1 MLARVLIPAESS
13 GLGPCRYLG
22 YGGSPGRA
30 LAVAKVVLQR
40 LPKASLLEVHCP
52 AREAPALQRLASEEP
67 RLRLPSDA
75 QGKGRTFLHTLVT
88 SAEEECQLPLR
99 GVLLDLRGL
108 VCVCFLVPF
117 LGILFISV
125 RSFRRHTRTMESAP
139 AMETQPAAAEQPAEA
154 ALPAAETANEAPA
167 PIAAPPGVPM
177 KAPPPSLLAKEEPKE
192 TTPAPEIGQLIT
204 LSEDLQVVRF
214 TNGIIHLKQKGKDP
228 EVITPS
234 MFEALVQSI
243 RAQANAPAPSAMSGF
258 TGLASTYRGSAPD
271 TDLDPIEWGDMDP
284 NFRQA
289 LQNSPELLKA
299 YNTVWDNAE
308 ETLLAQVLYLPDK
321 HLSYACYLLV
331 VPRFFEE
338 ARDFE
343 DYDPR
348 FDELVQDS
356 IRRRR
361 EDDRQQALRMYY
373 IRLYGGDDADIL
385 AKLPRNYVD
394 PKYVEE
400 KEVGL
405 KEVAKYDQLLL
416 FAKKYDGKFS
426 IPVRVNAY
434 GSLGRFSGSRTVLP
448 SWSVSWLRKA
458 KQQELA
464 KLFQQHGEQEDDLLW
479 ARFAQALEVQKQ
491 VCGLQANSD
500 IAGLF
505 RRVAELLKDPAGPA
519 PDGALNALRAA
530 LRKEQA
536 VVQDG
541 LRVVLDHLEV
551 GARCILLSDRR
562 DFCIGIRRF
571 LRENEDVDEDLVA
584 DWRPHK
590 VASLFPLSQNAE
602 QPWCVAEVTHS
613 AVDPMSAA
621 ANLAA
626 KEVFVIEKRLRSSQP
641 RDPVEGAA
649 YD

>member
-30 LAVAKVVLQR
+30 LDVAKVVLQR

-67 RLRLPSDA
+67 RLRLPSVDA
-75 QGKGRTFLHTLVT
+75 QGKGRTDSAAPRFLHSLVT

-108 VCVCFLVPF
+108 V
-117 LGILFISV
+117 
-125 RSFRRHTRTMESAP
+125 
-139 AMETQPAAAEQPAEA
+139 
-154 ALPAAETANEAPA
+154 
-167 PIAAPPGVPM
+167 
-177 KAPPPSLLAKEEPKE
+177 
-192 TTPAPEIGQLIT
+192 
-204 LSEDLQVVRF
+204 
-214 TNGIIHLKQKGKDP
+214 
-228 EVITPS
+228 
-234 MFEALVQSI
+234 
-243 RAQANAPAPSAMSGF
+243 
-258 TGLASTYRGSAPD
+258 
-271 TDLDPIEWGDMDP
+271 
-284 NFRQA
+284 
-289 LQNSPELLKA
+289 
-299 YNTVWDNAE
+299 
-308 ETLLAQVLYLPDK
+308 
-321 HLSYACYLLV
+321 
-331 VPRFFEE
+331 
-338 ARDFE
+338 
-343 DYDPR
+343 
-348 FDELVQDS
+348 
-356 IRRRR
+356 
-361 EDDRQQALRMYY
+361 
-373 IRLYGGDDADIL
+373 
-385 AKLPRNYVD
+385 
-394 PKYVEE
+394 
-400 KEVGL
+400 
-405 KEVAKYDQLLL
+405 
-416 FAKKYDGKFS
+416 
-426 IPVRVNAY
+426 
-434 GSLGRFSGSRTVLP
+434 LP
-448 SWSVSWLRKA
+448 SWSAAWLRKA
-458 KQQELA
+458 TQQELA

-479 ARFAQALEVQKQ
+479 ARFAQVLEVQKQ

-519 PDGALNALRAA
+519 ADGALNALRAA

-613 AVDPMSAA
+613 AVNPMSAA

-641 RDPVEGAA
+641 REPVEGSCLVLQEHLAVRCPFA
-649 YD
+649 VTSVLGLSGA